1 MRRLIF
7 ALWVGILWLG
17 VFPTAILADPTVHE
31 VQPGDTL
38 FSLARRYG
46 VTVQAIVEANRLYD
60 PSWIYVGQVLV
71 IPDPADQRL
80 QTQPAPSSAPTAAT
94 YTVQP
99 GDTLIGIAL
108 RFGTTPQALA
118 RANHLTDPF
127 LIYAGQQLVL
137 PGVKPGVSGRAVPR
151 GAKRIEIDVSEQRMY
166 VWEGDTLIWE
176 WPVSTGLPGY
186 PTRYGTFHVQSKIP
200 MAYSRPWKL
209 WMPHWLGIYWA
220 GGTENGIHSLPI
232 INGKKLWEGYL
243 GRPISYGC
251 IVVSTEAG
259 ELLFNWA
266 EIGTTVVIHE

>member
-1 MRRLIF
+1 MRRLVCG
-7 ALWVGILWLG
+7 LLLGILLLG
-17 VFPTAILADPTVHE
+17 LTTTIVLAEPIVHK

-38 FSLARRYG
+38 FRLAQRYG
-46 VTVQAIVEANRLYD
+46 VSIQSIVQANGLRD
-60 PSWIYVGQVLV
+60 PSAIYVGQVLV
-71 IPDPADQRL
+71 IPTSST
-80 QTQPAPSSAPTAAT
+80 QTSHSQPTGSSTAAT
-94 YTVQP
+94 YIVQP

-108 RFGTTPQALA
+108 RFGITPRALI
-118 RANHLTDPF
+118 RANHIRHPA
-127 LIYAGQQLVL
+127 LIYAGQELVL
-137 PGVKPGVSGRAVPR
+137 PGVRPGVSGRAVPR

-186 PTRYGTFHVQSKIP
+186 PTRYGTFHVLDKIP

-220 GGTENGIHSLPI
+220 GSTENGIHSLPI
-232 INGKKLWEGYL
+232 INGKKLWAGYL

-259 ELLFNWA
+259 QLLFDWA
-266 EIGTTVVIHE
+266 DIGTKVVIHE